1 MSQAISPSSGK
12 RYGLARVSRIWKIP
26 RSTVYFRRQ
35 QSQRPADWSPRRRGP
50 QGPCSD
56 EDLAKKVRLVIENSP
71 FHGEGHRKV
80 WAKLRFSGLRTSKH
94 RVLRI
99 MREQGIL
106 AHQRVGSRDKIPH
119 DGTIITD
126 QPDEMWGTDM
136 SAAVTLREGSA
147 CVFVAV
153 DHCTGECIGIH
164 ASKYGNRFEALEPL
178 RQGVREHFGSY
189 EAKAA
194 AGLLVRHDHGS
205 NFMSDDYQKEL
216 KFLGID
222 SSPAFVRQP
231 EGNGCAERFIRTL
244 KENLLWVKAFD
255 TIEELRLALLEFK
268 RFYNE
273 QWIME
278 RHGYLTPTMVR
289 ALHSS
294 GQEIAA

>member
-12 RYGLARVSRIWKIP
+12 RYGLARVSRIWKVP

-35 QSQRPADWSPRRRGP
+35 KSQRPADWSSRRRGP

-56 EDLAKKVRLVIENSP
+56 EDLAKKVRLVIEDSP

-106 AHQRVGSRDKIPH
+106 AHQRVGLRNKIPH

-136 SAAVTLREGSA
+136 SAAVTVREGSA

-153 DHCTGECIGIH
+153 DHCTGECVGIH

-178 RQGVREHFGSY
+178 RQGVREHFGS
-189 EAKAA
+189 
-194 AGLLVRHDHGS
+194 
-205 NFMSDDYQKEL
+205 
-216 KFLGID
+216 
-222 SSPAFVRQP
+222 
-231 EGNGCAERFIRTL
+231 
-244 KENLLWVKAFD
+244 
-255 TIEELRLALLEFK
+255 
-268 RFYNE
+268 
-273 QWIME
+273 
-278 RHGYLTPTMVR
+278 
-289 ALHSS
+289 
-294 GQEIAA
+294 